1 MNRQGLIL
9 QFGGSGACA
18 ERKVNMSNDNRV
30 SEVRTSLREPER
42 EHRIFTFKASQWIWL
57 LFGALEALIILR
69 IGLKVIGA
77 NPESPIVAMIYG
89 FTSLF
94 LIPFVGLIESPT
106 AGSMVLEISSLFA
119 IAVYALAAVALER
132 LVWLIFYRPRGPV
145 VGVTETTTSEHHTT
159 P

>member
-1 MNRQGLIL
+1 
-9 QFGGSGACA
+9 
-18 ERKVNMSNDNRV
+18 MSNENRV
-30 SEVRTSLREPER
+30 SEVRTSQREPER
-42 EHRIFTFKASQWIWL
+42 EQRIFTFKASQLIWL
-57 LFGALEALIILR
+57 LFGTLEVLIAFR

-77 NPESPIVAMIYG
+77 NPDSPIVAMIYG
-89 FTSLF
+89 ITSLF

-106 AGSMVLEISSLFA
+106 VGSMVLEISSLFA
-119 IAVYALAAVALER
+119 IAVYALTAVALER

>member
-1 MNRQGLIL
+1 
-9 QFGGSGACA
+9 
-18 ERKVNMSNDNRV
+18 MSNDNRV
-30 SEVRTSLREPER
+30 SEVRTSQREPER
-42 EHRIFTFKASQWIWL
+42 EQRIFTFKASQWIWL

-94 LIPFVGLIESPT
+94 LIPFVGLIESP
-106 AGSMVLEISSLFA
+106 AVGSMVLEISSLFA

>member
-1 MNRQGLIL
+1 
-9 QFGGSGACA
+9 
-18 ERKVNMSNDNRV
+18 MSNDNRV
-30 SEVRTSLREPER
+30 SEVRTSQREPER
-42 EHRIFTFKASQWIWL
+42 EQRIFTFKASQLIWL
-57 LFGALEALIILR
+57 LFGALEVLIALR

-94 LIPFVGLIESPT
+94 LIPFVGLIESP
-106 AGSMVLEISSLFA
+106 AVGSMVLEISSLFA